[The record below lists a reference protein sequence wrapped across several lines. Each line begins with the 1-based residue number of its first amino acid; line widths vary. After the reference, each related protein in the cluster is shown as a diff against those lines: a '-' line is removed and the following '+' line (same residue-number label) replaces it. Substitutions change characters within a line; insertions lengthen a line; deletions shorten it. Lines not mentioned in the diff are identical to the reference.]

1 MAGKQITLANNLAK
15 AKSVRELWV
24 WNMKTERGT
33 HTICPIL
40 AHKPYFA
47 SDVLTTRQSW
57 LQLSSMVVGLNLDFA
72 GYTYVLPGKIWKR
85 YMRTEKQVL
94 WSYWCEKLKFNT
106 TCFCG
111 FWTQI
116 YETQETWNNNNKNQM
131 STPSDFCCFRTRC
144 DYFLPLLSLFS
155 AHKNPLVKLHYCQ
168 RWII

>member
-1 MAGKQITLANNLAK
+1 
-15 AKSVRELWV
+15 
-24 WNMKTERGT
+24 MKTERGT
-33 HTICPIL
+33 HPICPIL

-106 TCFCG
+106 TLFCG

-131 STPSDFCCFRTRC
+131 STLT
-144 DYFLPLLSLFS
+144 LPLISVVSEHVVIIFSLCS
-155 AHKNPLVKLHYCQ
+155 AYFQLVKTH
-168 RWII
+168 